1 MLKTRFIQEFNK
13 FPLREKKQYLPLKQL
28 LEQIRRINEFNNNKN
43 KKIFFSK
50 ILSLFT
56 FLEWVD
62 GIIFFSLFFI
72 SSVQDF
78 MGNL

>member
-1 MLKTRFIQEFNK
+1 MSMLKTRFIQEFNK

-56 FLEWVD
+56 FLE
-62 GIIFFSLFFI
+62 
-72 SSVQDF
+72 
-78 MGNL
+78 